1 MNSKTIDDQGAVN
14 LIEAVVERTVQDFM
28 ATTPG
33 SDSRKMIEM
42 EILSEHFETLTGV
55 NGREM
60 VKHLRERYDKK
71 HQKAR
76 KGK

>member
-1 MNSKTIDDQGAVN
+1 MKTIDDQGAIN
-14 LIEAVVERTVQDFM
+14 LIEAIVERTVQDFM

-55 NGREM
+55 NGMGM